1 MVDTK
6 FTPGPWVVGYLKGDV
21 GVADDGKTGGY
32 AKLFDVRG
40 WGYLTGKGHGGLG
53 LSEGEARVI
62 QDANAHLIAAA
73 PELYEACREA
83 LIMLKHLNVTGS
95 LIDQVNSALAKAR
108 GEQP

>member
-1 MVDTK
+1 MSETK
-6 FTPGPWVVGYLKGDV
+6 FTKGPWVVGYLKSDV

-53 LSEGEARVI
+53 LSEGEASAI

-73 PELYEACREA
+73 PELYEALTDVLG
-83 LIMLKHLNVTGS
+83 LIPQEYEESPMV
-95 LIDQVNSALAKAR
+95 AFAKAVLTKAK
-108 GEQP
+108 GEAV